1 MRTTGTLGAPTAY
14 LFQCRN
20 DSALFAVSLERNA
33 GNIPFG
39 TAWYG
44 GWRLRSEFAL
54 DLDGRAPADI
64 DPTPVLRGVRSV
76 GYYIWRNGLV

>member
-1 MRTTGTLGAPTAY
+1 MTTLEALTAY

-20 DSALFAVSLERNA
+20 DSALFAVSLERGA

-44 GWRLRSEFAL
+44 GWRLRRAFAL
-54 DLDGRAPADI
+54 DIDARAPADI
-64 DPTPVLRGVRSV
+64 DPRSILRSVHSV
-76 GYYIWRNGLV
+76 GYYVWRNGLV